1 MFYLLFGVPNY
12 KSLQILFYSAL
23 IFSICRFLI
32 HLFYNLK
39 LQTKNLIMNTNDYT
53 EHPADIDTLD
63 EKILRLITQNARI
76 PFLEVARECGVSGAA
91 IHQRVQRLFNIGV
104 LEGSEFIVSP
114 PKLGYNT
121 CAYMGIYLDKAKYH
135 SKVSEALRNIPEI
148 VECHY
153 TTGQYAIFIKIQTK
167 NNVHLKQIID
177 NELQEIEG
185 IARTE
190 TFISLEMDFKRQV
203 PIK

>member
-1 MFYLLFGVPNY
+1 MDTNNY
-12 KSLQILFYSAL
+12 KEQSAEIDAL
-23 IFSICRFLI
+23 DQKI
-32 HLFYNLK
+32 LK
-39 LQTKNLIMNTNDYT
+39 LITK
-53 EHPADIDTLD
+53 
-63 EKILRLITQNARI
+63 NARI

-104 LEGSEFIVSP
+104 VEGSEFIVNP
-114 PKLGYNT
+114 QKLGYNT
-121 CAYMGIYLDKAKYH
+121 CAYMGIFLDKAKYH
-135 SKVSEALRNIPEI
+135 TRVAEALRKIPEV

-167 NNVHLKQIID
+167 NNVHLKHIID
-177 NELQEIEG
+177 KELQEIEG
-185 IARTE
+185 ISSTE